1 MIDLHIHTNKSD
13 GGLSPKEI
21 IEEASLLGVSVIS
34 ITDHDTIDA
43 YDEEL
48 FEYAR
53 KKGIKIIPGVEI
65 SSKVEKAGVH
75 ILGYNFNWENEE
87 FRKELEKIR
96 DFRHEYLYEV
106 GEKLEELGYIVNIS
120 KLDKIKSVTK
130 AHISLDIIE
139 NKKNREKLISEF
151 GYIPSKGEF
160 IETIM
165 NENCPRICRKEICYA
180 KRSRK
185 NNKKSRRKSSIST
198 SSSICISRQFY

>member
-13 GGLSPKEI
+13 GELSPKEI
-21 IEEASLLGVSVIS
+21 IEEAKVLGVSAIS

-48 FEYAR
+48 FDYAR
-53 KKGIKIIPGVEI
+53 KSGVELIPGVEI

-75 ILGYNFNWENEE
+75 ILGFNFNWKDEE
-87 FRKELEKIR
+87 FKKELEKIR
-96 DFRHEYLYEV
+96 NFRHEYLYEV
-106 GEKLEELGYIVNIS
+106 GKKLEELGYIVNVP

-139 NKKNREKLISEF
+139 NEKNREKLISEF

-165 NENCPRICRKEICYA
+165 NENCPRICRKEICYT

-198 SSSICISRQFY
+198 SSSICASRRVY